1 MKLRRPTKSD
11 LGGRARRR
19 QTLERIGGFWS
30 WQIEDTSIGGRVR
43 AIAILE
49 EHDRTQ
55 RKIKM
60 DAPEHYSRD
69 FHIEIN
75 RALLAEREAFASM
88 TRGIP
93 ADHPQLQLR
102 LVK

>member
-19 QTLERIGGFWS
+19 ATLERIGGFWP
-30 WQIEDTSIGGRVR
+30 WQIEDTSIGGRTR

-49 EHDRTQ
+49 EQDRTQ
-55 RKIKM
+55 RTIQ
-60 DAPEHYSRD
+60 ANSPEHYSRD
-69 FHIEIN
+69 FHIEIT
-75 RALLAEREAFASM
+75 RALLAEREAFAAL
-88 TRGIP
+88 TRGLP
-93 ADHPQLQLR
+93 ADHPQLSLR